1 MTDEGK
7 RYGRAALAASVFLAM
22 AMPVAAQTEP
32 GPAQP
37 EPASTQV
44 APMQAEPAP
53 VEAAAAP
60 EPVEPAEPDAVQAGN
75 VEARVP
81 QSVLDAMQQMGF
93 LATLDKDDD
102 GDPHIS
108 SRISETHFQIYF
120 YGCEENVECNSIQ
133 FVAGYD
139 LDSDFGLGLMN
150 DWNKENRWTKAYLD
164 DEGDP
169 IMEMDVFLGG
179 GGVSREN
186 FEEWLDLWRRL
197 VEDFEVVIDY

>member
-7 RYGRAALAASVFLAM
+7 RYGRAAALAASAFLAM
-22 AMPVAAQTEP
+22 AGAVAAQTEP
-32 GPAQP
+32 APAQS
-37 EPASTQV
+37 EPASTQD
-44 APMQAEPAP
+44 APMQVEPVP
-53 VEAAAAP
+53 VEAEAAP
-60 EPVEPAEPDAVQAGN
+60 EPAEPDAVKAGN
-75 VEARVP
+75 IEARVP

-93 LATLDKDDD
+93 LATMDKDDD
-102 GDPHIS
+102 GDPLIS
-108 SRISETHFQIYF
+108 SRISETRFHIYF
-120 YGCEENVECNSIQ
+120 YGCVENVECSSIQ

-139 LDSDFGLGLMN
+139 LDEDFALDLMN
-150 DWNKENRWTKAYLD
+150 GWNEENRWTKAYLD

-169 IMEMDVFLGG
+169 IMEMDLYLGG